1 MHLKYVHY
9 FGNESNQNILEA
21 YGIKPKLE
29 EIDKMKP
36 RQCPNCTELAKIDDK
51 FCPKC
56 RMVLS
61 YDAYTETIQDNSS
74 KFKDEISQLK
84 HEHETQM
91 NGMSQQID
99 KMESIISRVFSK
111 ISGGLTQLTGI
122 ESIDKKIMKRYAR
135 DPDKIM

>member
-21 YGIKPKLE
+21 YGLKPKFE

-36 RQCPNCTELAKIDDK
+36 KQCPNCTELAKIDDK

-84 HEHETQM
+84 YDHEKQM
-91 NGMSQQID
+91 NGISQQID
-99 KMESIISRVFSK
+99 KMESLISRVFSDH
-111 ISGGLTQLTGI
+111 LTGV
-122 ESIDKKIMKRYAR
+122 ESIDRKLMQKYMVN
-135 DPDKIM
+135 PDADSCIK